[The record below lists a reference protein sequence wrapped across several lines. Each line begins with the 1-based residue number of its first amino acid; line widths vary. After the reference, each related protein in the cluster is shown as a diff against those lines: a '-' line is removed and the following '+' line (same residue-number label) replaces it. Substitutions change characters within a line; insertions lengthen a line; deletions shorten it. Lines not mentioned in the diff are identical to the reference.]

1 MSVKLRLTRGGSK
14 KKPFYRIVAIDSR
27 NAREGSF
34 IERLGTYNP
43 QDHEHELVL
52 KTDLVEKWLKCGA
65 QPSETVAK
73 LINQSKAS
81 K

>member
-1 MSVKLRLTRGGSK
+1 MAVKIRLTRGGSK

-27 NAREGSF
+27 NGREGSF

-43 QDHEHELVL
+43 QDHNNELVL
-52 KTDLVEKWLKCGA
+52 KTDLVEKWLKVGA

-73 LINQSKAS
+73 LINQAKAS